1 VFSFLIAYISF
12 HRNEHQNIHPEN
24 QELVRA
30 LRQQLQ
36 TEQVLCLVL
45 ASFSCLVWGSV
56 DFSEVLEEA
65 GLESYGSLLTVQR
78 HP

>member
-1 VFSFLIAYISF
+1 MPPLKSFIAGKNDFFLFVQVSFFSNHLFFSVGSKCSVFLIACISF

-36 TEQVLCLVL
+36 TEQVLC
-45 ASFSCLVWGSV
+45 
-56 DFSEVLEEA
+56 
-65 GLESYGSLLTVQR
+65 
-78 HP
+78 